1 MQTVH
6 LLLICRSLR
15 QTSSTKSAYG
25 AGRLSTDAFLTPS
38 RRIYMKFTRS
48 AKFALAA
55 AASAALAVSLL
66 APAQAATRSTI
77 VIHDTNS
84 LTSFN
89 SGTPD
94 TNLTINSKVGNLS
107 GIGFLYIDNK
117 KNVIRNT
124 TFGNF
129 KIVKNSATDF
139 RIAYTVNPGLV
150 WSDGTP
156 INGVDLLM
164 SHVLS
169 SNKYSIEAGLGDPDS
184 DNVPAFNSNGYGGTY
199 NDNIVGLPVLSADKM
214 TVTLQFKQKIANWDL
229 YGPGPS
235 PVHTLVL
242 MAEGKKGLQSVK
254 DNEAARD
261 RFYAAYT
268 TKNTAV
274 LKSMGKVWSEAYN
287 ITQVDA
293 NTNDLLFVGN
303 GGFTVTSA
311 VTKSSVTL
319 KVNPKYNSGP
329 KLSGTIDTVVF
340 KFISD
345 GTAAA
350 QALANGE
357 LDIYS
362 GQPTADA
369 VAALKKLT
377 NVNLIGGINA
387 CYEHWDTRVNAA
399 PGQPDYN
406 GLFKG
411 HGGKGADL
419 RKAFLLAIPRQEI
432 NEKLIVP
439 INPNA
444 PMYLGSTFIAPGF
457 DGYERLVANNGSSFY
472 VGTQDALNAKA
483 LRLVRKYYPTASA
496 SNPVKVNVLVPGNNP
511 RRAAEFALAK
521 ANALKAGFDLVGDVQ
536 ASWSPKIQ
544 LSTYDA
550 QFFAYCPSA
559 VTQAGSN
566 ANFQLGGGNNRNG
579 INLPQLDAILNKLQ
593 LPLDNRAY
601 ISTIIAAERIIHAEG
616 LTSGVFLH
624 PAVTAVNKDLKGIKP
639 SPLSDDVVWNWWE
652 WSY

>member
-1 MQTVH
+1 MT
-6 LLLICRSLR
+6 LTLR
-15 QTSSTKSAYG
+15 
-25 AGRLSTDAFLTPS
+25 F
-38 RRIYMKFTRS
+38 
-48 AKFALAA
+48 
-55 AASAALAVSLL
+55 
-66 APAQAATRSTI
+66 
-77 VIHDTNS
+77 
-84 LTSFN
+84 
-89 SGTPD
+89 
-94 TNLTINSKVGNLS
+94 
-107 GIGFLYIDNK
+107 K
-117 KNVIRNT
+117 KR
-124 TFGNF
+124 
-129 KIVKNSATDF
+129 
-139 RIAYTVNPGLV
+139 
-150 WSDGTP
+150 
-156 INGVDLLM
+156 
-164 SHVLS
+164 
-169 SNKYSIEAGLGDPDS
+169 
-184 DNVPAFNSNGYGGTY
+184 
-199 NDNIVGLPVLSADKM
+199 
-214 TVTLQFKQKIANWDL
+214 IANWDL
-229 YGPGPS
+229 YGPGPA

-242 MAEGKKGLQSVK
+242 LAEGKKGLQSVK

-261 RFYAAYT
+261 RFFAAFS

-274 LKSMGKVWSEAYN
+274 LKSIGKVWSEAYD

-293 NTNDLLFVGN
+293 TTNPLLWVGN
-303 GGFTVTSA
+303 GGFTVNSA

-319 KVNPKYNSGP
+319 KLNPKYNSGP
-329 KLSGTIDTVVF
+329 KLSGTIDTVTF
-340 KFISD
+340 KFIAD

-357 LDIYS
+357 LDVYS

-369 VAALKKLT
+369 VAALRKLT

-406 GLFKG
+406 GIFKG

-419 RKAFLLAIPRQEI
+419 RRAFLLAIPREEI
-432 NEKLIVP
+432 NEKLIKP

-444 PMYLGSTFIAPGF
+444 PILGSTFIAPGF
-457 DGYERLVANNGSSFY
+457 DGYERLVANNGSSY
-472 VGTQDALNAKA
+472 YTGTQDSLNKRALA
-483 LRLVRKYYPTASA
+483 LVKKHFPTAGP

-511 RRAAEFALAK
+511 RRAAQFALAK

-536 ASWSPKIQ
+536 ASWSPRIQ
-544 LSTYDA
+544 LSQYDA

-579 INLPQLDAILNKLQ
+579 INLPNLDAILNKLQ
-593 LPLDNRAY
+593 LPMDNRTF
-601 ISTIIAAERIIHAEG
+601 ISTIIQAERIIHKEG

-624 PAVTAVNKDLKGIKP
+624 PAVTAVNKNLKGIKP

>member
-1 MQTVH
+1 
-6 LLLICRSLR
+6 
-15 QTSSTKSAYG
+15 
-25 AGRLSTDAFLTPS
+25 
-38 RRIYMKFTRS
+38 MKFTRS

-66 APAQAATRSTI
+66 TPAQAATRSTI

-89 SGTPD
+89 SSTPD

-107 GIGFLYIDNK
+107 GIGFYYINDK
-117 KNVIRNT
+117 KNVVRNT
-124 TFGNF
+124 TFGDF
-129 KIVKNSATDF
+129 KIVKNNATDF
-139 RIAYTVNPGLV
+139 RIQYTVNKGLV

-156 INGVDLLM
+156 INAVDLLLT
-164 SHVLS
+164 HVLS
-169 SNKYSIEAGLGDPDS
+169 SNTYSKAAGLGDPDS

-199 NDNIVGLPVLSADKM
+199 NDNIVGQPVLSADKM
-214 TVTLQFKQKIANWDL
+214 SVTLQFKQKIANWDL
-229 YGPGPS
+229 YGPGPA

-242 MAEGKKGLQSVK
+242 LAEGKNGLQSVK

-261 RFYAAYT
+261 RFLAAYNS
-268 TKNTAV
+268 KNTAV
-274 LKSMGKVWSEAYN
+274 LKAMGKVWSEAYN
-287 ITQVDA
+287 ITEVNDK
-293 NTNDLLFVGN
+293 TNPLLFVGN
-303 GGFTVTSA
+303 GGFLVDSA

-329 KLSGTIDTVVF
+329 KLSGTIDTVIF

-345 GTAAA
+345 GTAAS

-357 LDIYS
+357 LDVYS

-369 VAALKKLT
+369 VAALKKLS

-387 CYEHWDTRVNAA
+387 CYEHWDTRVGNA

-406 GLFKG
+406 GIFKG

-419 RKAFLLAIPRQEI
+419 RRAFLLSIPREEI
-432 NEKLIVP
+432 NEKLIKP

-444 PMYLGSTFIAPGF
+444 PILGSTFIAPGF
-457 DGYERLVANNGSSFY
+457 EGYERLVANNGSGYY
-472 VGTQDALNAKA
+472 VGSQDALNAKA
-483 LRLVRKYYPTASA
+483 ARLLKKHYPSASP

-521 ANALKAGFDLVGDVQ
+521 ANALKVGFDLVGDVQ

-566 ANFQLGGGNNRNG
+566 ANFQIGGGNNRNG
-579 INLPQLDAILNKLQ
+579 ISLPNLDAILNKLQ
-593 LPLDNRAY
+593 LPMDNRTF
-601 ISTIIAAERIIHAEG
+601 ISTIIQAERIIHQEG

-624 PAVTAVNKDLKGIKP
+624 PAVTAVNKNLKGIKP

>member
-1 MQTVH
+1 
-6 LLLICRSLR
+6 
-15 QTSSTKSAYG
+15 
-25 AGRLSTDAFLTPS
+25 
-38 RRIYMKFTRS
+38 MKFTRS

-66 APAQAATRSTI
+66 TPAQAATRSTI

-89 SGTPD
+89 SSTPD
-94 TNLTINSKVGNLS
+94 TNLTIHSKVGNLS
-107 GIGFLYIDNK
+107 GIGFYYINDK
-117 KNVIRNT
+117 KNVVRNT
-124 TFGNF
+124 TFGDF
-129 KIVKNSATDF
+129 KIVKNNATDF
-139 RIAYTVNPGLV
+139 RIQYTVNKGLV

-156 INGVDLLM
+156 INAVDLLLT
-164 SHVLS
+164 HVLS
-169 SNKYSIEAGLGDPDS
+169 SNTYSKAAGLGDPDS

-199 NDNIVGLPVLSADKM
+199 NDNIVGQPVLSADKM
-214 TVTLQFKQKIANWDL
+214 SVTLQFKQKIANWDL
-229 YGPGPS
+229 YGPGPA

-242 MAEGKKGLQSVK
+242 LAEGKNGLQSVK

-261 RFYAAYT
+261 RFLAAYNS
-268 TKNTAV
+268 KNTAV
-274 LKSMGKVWSEAYN
+274 LKAMGKVWSEAYN
-287 ITQVDA
+287 ITEVNDK
-293 NTNDLLFVGN
+293 TNPLLFVGN
-303 GGFTVTSA
+303 GGFLVDSA

-329 KLSGTIDTVVF
+329 KLSGTIDTVIF

-357 LDIYS
+357 LDVYS

-369 VAALKKLT
+369 VAALKKLS

-387 CYEHWDTRVNAA
+387 CYEHWDTRVGNA

-406 GLFKG
+406 GIFKG

-419 RKAFLLAIPRQEI
+419 RRAFLLSIPREEI
-432 NEKLIVP
+432 NEKLIKP

-444 PMYLGSTFIAPGF
+444 PILGSTFIAPGF
-457 DGYERLVANNGSSFY
+457 EGYERLVANNGSGYY
-472 VGTQDALNAKA
+472 VGSQDALNAKA
-483 LRLVRKYYPTASA
+483 ARLLKKHYPSASP

-521 ANALKAGFDLVGDVQ
+521 ANALKVGFDLVGDVQ

-566 ANFQLGGGNNRNG
+566 ANFQIGGGNNRNG
-579 INLPQLDAILNKLQ
+579 ISLPNLDAILNKLQ
-593 LPLDNRAY
+593 LPMDNRTF
-601 ISTIIAAERIIHAEG
+601 ISTIIQAERIIHQEG

-624 PAVTAVNKDLKGIKP
+624 PAVTAVNKNLKGIKP

>member
-1 MQTVH
+1 
-6 LLLICRSLR
+6 
-15 QTSSTKSAYG
+15 
-25 AGRLSTDAFLTPS
+25 
-38 RRIYMKFTRS
+38 MKFTRS

-287 ITQVDA
+287 ITEV
-293 NTNDLLFVGN
+293 NSSTNDLLFVGN

-319 KVNPKYNSGP
+319 TKNPKYNSGP

-340 KFISD
+340 KFIAD

-357 LDIYS
+357 LDVYS

-439 INPNA
+439 INPSA

>member
-1 MQTVH
+1 
-6 LLLICRSLR
+6 
-15 QTSSTKSAYG
+15 
-25 AGRLSTDAFLTPS
+25 
-38 RRIYMKFTRS
+38 MKFTRS

-77 VIHDTNS
+77 VIHDTNA

-89 SGTPD
+89 SGQPD
-94 TNLTINSKVGNLS
+94 TNLTINGKVGNLT
-107 GIGFLYIDNK
+107 GIGFYYINDK
-117 KNVIRNT
+117 KNVVRNT
-124 TFGNF
+124 TFGDF
-129 KIVKNSATDF
+129 KIVKNNATDF
-139 RIAYTVNPGLV
+139 RIAYTVNKGLV

-156 INGVDLLM
+156 INAVDLLM
-164 SHVLS
+164 THVLS
-169 SNKYSIEAGLGDPDS
+169 SNAYSKSAGLGDPDG
-184 DNVPAFNSNGYGGTY
+184 DDTPAFDSNGYGGTY
-199 NDNIVGLPVLSADKM
+199 SDNIVGQPVLSADKM
-214 TVTLQFKQKIANWDL
+214 TLTLQFKQRIANWDL

-242 MAEGKKGLQSVK
+242 LAEGKKGLQSVK

-261 RFYAAYT
+261 RFFAAYNS
-268 TKNTAV
+268 KNTAV
-274 LKSMGKVWSEAYN
+274 LKSIGKVWSEAYD
-287 ITQVDA
+287 ITEV
-293 NTNDLLFVGN
+293 NSSTNPLLWVGN
-303 GGFTVTSA
+303 GGFTVDSA

-329 KLSGTIDTVVF
+329 KLTGTIDTVIF

-357 LDIYS
+357 LDVYS

-369 VAALKKLT
+369 VAALKKLS

-387 CYEHWDTRVNAA
+387 CYEHWDTRVNTA

-406 GLFKG
+406 GIFKG

-419 RKAFLLAIPRQEI
+419 RKAFLLSIPREEI
-432 NEKLIVP
+432 NEKLIKP

-444 PMYLGSTFIAPGF
+444 PILGSTFIAPGF
-457 DGYERLVANNGSSFY
+457 DGYERLIANNGSGFY
-472 VGTQDALNAKA
+472 VGSQDALNAKA
-483 LRLVRKYYPTASA
+483 ARLLKKHYPSASP
-496 SNPVKVNVLVPGNNP
+496 SNPVKVTVLVPGNNP
-511 RRAAEFALAK
+511 RRAAQFALAK
-521 ANALKAGFDLVGDVQ
+521 ANALKVGFDLVGDVQ

-559 VTQAGSN
+559 VLQAGSN
-566 ANFQLGGGNNRNG
+566 ANFQVGGGNNRNG
-579 INLPQLDAILNKLQ
+579 VNLPALDAILNKLQ
-593 LPLDNRAY
+593 LPMDNRTF
-601 ISTIIAAERIIHAEG
+601 ISTIIQAERIINAEG

-624 PAVTAVNKDLKGIKP
+624 PAVTAVNKNLKGIKP

-652 WSY
+652 WGY

>member
-1 MQTVH
+1 
-6 LLLICRSLR
+6 
-15 QTSSTKSAYG
+15 
-25 AGRLSTDAFLTPS
+25 
-38 RRIYMKFTRS
+38 MKFTRS

-66 APAQAATRSTI
+66 TPAQAATRSTV

-94 TNLTINSKVGNLS
+94 TNLTINAAVGYLS
-107 GIGFLYIDNK
+107 GMGFNYYDDK
-117 KNVIRNT
+117 KNVIQNK
-124 TFGNF
+124 TFGSY
-129 KIVKNSATDF
+129 KIVKNNATDF
-139 RIAYTVNPGLV
+139 RVQYTVEKGRV

-156 INGVDLLM
+156 ITGVDLLL

-169 SNKYSIEAGLGDPDS
+169 SNAYSKAAGLGDPDS

-199 NDNIVGLPVLSADKM
+199 SDNIVGEPVLSADKM
-214 TVTLQFKQKIANWDL
+214 SVTLQYKKKIANWDL
-229 YGPGPS
+229 FGPGPS

-242 MAEGKKGLQSVK
+242 LADGAKGLQSVAA
-254 DNEAARD
+254 NEKARD
-261 RFYAAYT
+261 KFFDAYKS
-268 TKNTAV
+268 KNTAV
-274 LKSMGKVWSEAYN
+274 LKALGKVWSEAYN
-287 ITQVDA
+287 ITEVNDK
-293 NTNDLLFVGN
+293 TNELLFVGN
-303 GGFTVTSA
+303 GGFTVDSA

-319 KVNPKYNSGP
+319 KKNPKYNSGP
-329 KLSGTIDTVVF
+329 ALSGSVDTVIF

-345 GTAAA
+345 GTAAS

-357 LDIYS
+357 LDIYA
-362 GQPTADA
+362 GQATADA
-369 VAALKKLT
+369 VAALKKISGVT
-377 NVNLIGGINA
+377 VKGGIQS
-387 CYEHWDTRVNAA
+387 CYEHWDTRVNNA
-399 PGQPDYN
+399 PGQADYN
-406 GLFKG
+406 GIFKG

-419 RKAFLLAIPRQEI
+419 RRAFLLAIPREEI
-432 NEKLIVP
+432 NEKLIKP

-444 PMYLGSTFIAPGF
+444 PILGSTFIAPGYE
-457 DGYERLVANNGSSFY
+457 GYERLIANNGSSYY
-472 VGTQDALNAKA
+472 VGSQDALNAKA
-483 LRLVRKYYPTASA
+483 LRLVKKHFPSASP

-511 RRAAEFALAK
+511 RRAAQFALAK
-521 ANALKAGFDLVGDVQ
+521 ANAIKAGFDLVGDVQ

-550 QFFAYCPSA
+550 QFYAYCPSA
-559 VTQAGSN
+559 VLQAGSN

-579 INLPQLDAILNKLQ
+579 VNLPALDAILNKLQ
-593 LPLDNRAY
+593 LPMDNRTF
-601 ISTIIAAERIIHAEG
+601 ISTVIQAERIIHAEG

-624 PAVTAVNKDLKGIKP
+624 PAVTAVNKNLKGIKP

>member
-1 MQTVH
+1 
-6 LLLICRSLR
+6 
-15 QTSSTKSAYG
+15 
-25 AGRLSTDAFLTPS
+25 
-38 RRIYMKFTRS
+38 MKFTRS

-66 APAQAATRSTI
+66 TPAQAATRSTI

-89 SGTPD
+89 SSTPD

-107 GIGFLYIDNK
+107 GIGFYYINDK
-117 KNVIRNT
+117 KNVVRNT
-124 TFGNF
+124 TFGDF
-129 KIVKNSATDF
+129 KIVKNNATDF
-139 RIAYTVNPGLV
+139 RIQYTVNKGLV

-156 INGVDLLM
+156 INAVDLLL

-169 SNKYSIEAGLGDPDS
+169 SNKYSIEAGLGDPDG

-199 NDNIVGLPVLSADKM
+199 SDNIVGQPVLSADKM
-214 TVTLQFKQKIANWDL
+214 SVTLQFKQKIANWDL

-242 MAEGKKGLQSVK
+242 LAEGKKGLQSVK

-261 RFYAAYT
+261 RFLAAYT
-268 TKNTAV
+268 SKNTAV
-274 LKSMGKVWSEAYN
+274 LKSIGKVWSEAYN

-293 NTNDLLFVGN
+293 NTNPLLFVGN
-303 GGFTVTSA
+303 GGFLVDSA

-329 KLSGTIDTVVF
+329 KLSGTIDTVIF

-345 GTAAA
+345 GTAAS

-357 LDIYS
+357 LDVYS

-369 VAALKKLT
+369 VAALKKLS

-387 CYEHWDTRVNAA
+387 CYEHWDTRVGNA
-399 PGQPDYN
+399 PGQPEYN
-406 GLFKG
+406 GIFKG

-419 RKAFLLAIPRQEI
+419 RRAFLLSIPREEI
-432 NEKLIVP
+432 NEKLIKP

-444 PMYLGSTFIAPGF
+444 PILGSTFIAPGYE
-457 DGYERLVANNGSSFY
+457 GYERLVANNGSGYY
-472 VGTQDALNAKA
+472 VGSQDELNAKA
-483 LRLVRKYYPTASA
+483 ARLLKTHYPKASP

-521 ANALKAGFDLVGDVQ
+521 ANALKVGFDLVGDVQ

-566 ANFQLGGGNNRNG
+566 ANFQIGGGNNRNG
-579 INLPQLDAILNKLQ
+579 ISLPNLDAILNKLQ
-593 LPLDNRAY
+593 LPMDNRTY
-601 ISTIIAAERIIHAEG
+601 ISTIIQAERIIHQEG

-624 PAVTAVNKDLKGIKP
+624 PAVTAVNKNLKGIKP

>member
-1 MQTVH
+1 
-6 LLLICRSLR
+6 
-15 QTSSTKSAYG
+15 
-25 AGRLSTDAFLTPS
+25 
-38 RRIYMKFTRS
+38 
-48 AKFALAA
+48 
-55 AASAALAVSLL
+55 
-66 APAQAATRSTI
+66 
-77 VIHDTNS
+77 
-84 LTSFN
+84 
-89 SGTPD
+89 
-94 TNLTINSKVGNLS
+94 
-107 GIGFLYIDNK
+107 
-117 KNVIRNT
+117 
-124 TFGNF
+124 
-129 KIVKNSATDF
+129 
-139 RIAYTVNPGLV
+139 
-150 WSDGTP
+150 
-156 INGVDLLM
+156 M

-199 NDNIVGLPVLSADKM
+199 SDNVVGQPTLSADKM
-214 TVTLQFKQKIANWDL
+214 TLTLQFKQKIANWDL

-242 MAEGKKGLQSVK
+242 LSEGKKGLQSVK

-261 RFYAAYT
+261 RFFAAYN

-274 LKSMGKVWSEAYN
+274 LKAMGKVWSEAYN
-287 ITQVDA
+287 ITEVNA
-293 NTNDLLFVGN
+293 STNPLLFVGN
-303 GGFTVTSA
+303 GGFSVESA

-319 KVNPKYNSGP
+319 KANPKYNSGP

-340 KFISD
+340 KFIAD

-357 LDIYS
+357 LDVYS

-369 VAALKKLT
+369 VAALKKLS

-387 CYEHWDTRVNAA
+387 CYEHWDTRVGAA
-399 PGQPDYN
+399 PGQADYN
-406 GLFKG
+406 GIFKG

-419 RKAFLLAIPRQEI
+419 RRAFLLSVPREEI
-432 NEKLIVP
+432 NEKLVKP

-444 PMYLGSTFIAPGF
+444 PILGSTFIAPGF
-457 DGYERLVANNGSSFY
+457 DGYERLVANNGSGYY
-472 VGTQDALNAKA
+472 VGTQEALNAKA
-483 LRLVRKYYPTASA
+483 IRLVKKHYPKASA
-496 SNPVKVNVLVPGNNP
+496 SNPLKVNVLVPGNNP

-521 ANALKAGFDLVGDVQ
+521 ANAIKVGFDLVGDVQ

-544 LSTYDA
+544 LSQYDV
-550 QFFAYCPSA
+550 QFYAYCPSA

-566 ANFQLGGGNNRNG
+566 ANFQVGGGNNRNG

-593 LPLDNRAY
+593 LPMDNRTF
-601 ISTIIAAERIIHAEG
+601 ISTIIQAERIIHNEG

-624 PAVTAVNKDLKGIKP
+624 PAVTAVNKNLKGIKP

>member
-1 MQTVH
+1 MKIT
-6 LLLICRSLR
+6 R
-15 QTSSTKSAYG
+15 G
-25 AGRLSTDAFLTPS
+25 AKL
-38 RRIYMKFTRS
+38 
-48 AKFALAA
+48 ALAVV
-55 AASAALAVSLL
+55 ASSALAVSLL
-66 APAQAATRSTI
+66 TPAQAATRSTI
-77 VIHDTNS
+77 VLHDTNS

-94 TNLTINSKVGNLS
+94 TNLTINGKVGNLS
-107 GIGFLYIDNK
+107 GIGFLYINDK
-117 KNVIRNT
+117 KNVVRNT
-124 TFGNF
+124 KFGEF
-129 KIVKNSATDF
+129 KIVKNKADDF
-139 RIAYTVNPGLV
+139 RIEYKVNKGLV

-156 INGVDLLM
+156 INGVDLLLT
-164 SHVLS
+164 HVLS
-169 SNKYSIEAGLGDPDS
+169 SNKYSIAAGLGDPDS

-199 NDNIVGLPVLSADKM
+199 SDNIVGEPVLSADKM
-214 TVTLQFKQKIANWDL
+214 TLTLQFKQKIANWDL

-235 PVHTLVL
+235 PVHTMVL
-242 MAEGKKGLQSVK
+242 IADGVKSLQSVAV
-254 DNEAARD
+254 NEKARD
-261 RFYAAYT
+261 KFFDAYK

-274 LKSMGKVWSEAYN
+274 LKAMGKVYSEAYN
-287 ITQVDA
+287 ITEVNA
-293 NTNDLLFVGN
+293 STNPLLFVGN
-303 GGFTVTSA
+303 GGFLVESA

-329 KLSGTIDTVVF
+329 ALSGTIDTVIF
-340 KFISD
+340 KFIAD

-387 CYEHWDTRVNAA
+387 CYEHWDTRVGNA
-399 PGQPDYN
+399 PGQDEYT
-406 GLFKG
+406 GIFKG

-419 RKAFLLAIPRQEI
+419 RRAFLLSVPREEI
-432 NEKLIVP
+432 NEKLIRP
-439 INPNA
+439 INPSA
-444 PMYLGSTFIAPGF
+444 TILGSTFIAPGF
-457 DGYERLVANNGSSFY
+457 DGYERLIANNGSFY
-472 VGTQDALNAKA
+472 YNGPQSELNAKA
-483 LRLVRKYYPTASA
+483 ARLLKKHYPNAGPD
-496 SNPVKVNVLVPGNNP
+496 NPVKVNVLVPGNNP

-521 ANALKAGFDLVGDVQ
+521 ANALKVGFDLVGDVQ

-544 LSTYDA
+544 LSKYDV

-566 ANFQLGGGNNRNG
+566 GNFKLGGGNNRNG
-579 INLPQLDAILNKLQ
+579 INLPTLDKILEKLQ
-593 LPLDNRAY
+593 LPMDNKTY
-601 ISTIIAAERIIHAEG
+601 ISTIIQAERIIHAEG

-624 PAVTAVNKDLKGIKP
+624 PAVTAVNKLLKGIKP

>member
-1 MQTVH
+1 MGQVDSPQT
-6 LLLICRSLR
+6 LLLIPRGGS
-15 QTSSTKSAYG
+15 
-25 AGRLSTDAFLTPS
+25 
-38 RRIYMKFTRS
+38 MKFTRS

-66 APAQAATRSTI
+66 TPAQAATRSTI

-89 SGTPD
+89 SGQPD
-94 TNLTINSKVGNLS
+94 TNLTINGKVGNLT
-107 GIGFLYIDNK
+107 GIGFYYINDQ
-117 KNVIRNT
+117 KNVVRNT
-124 TFGNF
+124 TFGSF
-129 KIVKNSATDF
+129 KIVKSSATDF
-139 RIAYTVNPGLV
+139 RIAYTINEGLV

-169 SNKYSIEAGLGDPDS
+169 SNTFSIAAGLGDPVG
-184 DNVPAFNSNGYGGTY
+184 NVTPAFDSNGYGGTY
-199 NDNIVGLPVLSADKM
+199 SDNIVGQPVLSADKM
-214 TVTLQFKQKIANWDL
+214 TLTLQFKQKIANWDL

-242 MAEGKKGLQSVK
+242 LAEGKKGLQSVTE
-254 DNEAARD
+254 NEAARD
-261 RFYAAYT
+261 RFFAAYNS
-268 TKNTAV
+268 KNTAV
-274 LKSMGKVWSEAYN
+274 LKSIGKVWSEAYD

-293 NTNDLLFVGN
+293 NTNPLLWVGN
-303 GGFTVTSA
+303 GGFTVDSA

-329 KLSGTIDTVVF
+329 KLSGTIDTVIF
-340 KFISD
+340 KFIAD

-369 VAALKKLT
+369 VAALKKLS

-387 CYEHWDTRVNAA
+387 CYEHWDTRVGNA
-399 PGQPDYN
+399 PGQPEYN
-406 GLFKG
+406 GIFKG

-419 RKAFLLAIPRQEI
+419 RKAFLLSVPREEI
-432 NEKLIVP
+432 NEKLIKP

-444 PMYLGSTFIAPGF
+444 PILGSTFIAPGF
-457 DGYERLVANNGSSFY
+457 EGYDRLIANNGSGFFRGS
-472 VGTQDALNAKA
+472 QDALNAKA
-483 LRLVRKYYPTASA
+483 SRLLKKHYPSASP

-511 RRAAEFALAK
+511 RRAAEFALVK
-521 ANALKAGFDLVGDVQ
+521 ANALKVGFDLVGDVQ

-579 INLPQLDAILNKLQ
+579 VNLPQLDTVLNKLQ
-593 LPLDNRAY
+593 LPMDNRTY
-601 ISTIIAAERIIHAEG
+601 ISTIIQAERIINAEG

-624 PAVTAVNKDLKGIKP
+624 PAVTAVNKLLKGIKP

>member
-1 MQTVH
+1 
-6 LLLICRSLR
+6 
-15 QTSSTKSAYG
+15 
-25 AGRLSTDAFLTPS
+25 
-38 RRIYMKFTRS
+38 MKFTRS

-77 VIHDTNS
+77 VIHDTNA

-89 SGTPD
+89 SGQPD
-94 TNLTINSKVGNLS
+94 TNLTINGKVGNLT
-107 GIGFLYIDNK
+107 GIGFYYINDK
-117 KNVIRNT
+117 KNVVRNT
-124 TFGNF
+124 TFGDF
-129 KIVKNSATDF
+129 KIVKNGSTDF
-139 RIAYTVNPGLV
+139 RIAYTVNKGLV

-156 INGVDLLM
+156 INAVDLLM
-164 SHVLS
+164 THVLS
-169 SNKYSIEAGLGDPDS
+169 SNTYSKSAGLGDPDG
-184 DNVPAFNSNGYGGTY
+184 DDTPAFDSNGYGGTY
-199 NDNIVGLPVLSADKM
+199 SDNIVGQPVLSADKM
-214 TVTLQFKQKIANWDL
+214 TLTLQFKQKIANWDL

-242 MAEGKKGLQSVK
+242 LAEGKKGLQSVK

-261 RFYAAYT
+261 RFFAAYNS
-268 TKNTAV
+268 KNTAV
-274 LKSMGKVWSEAYN
+274 LKSIGKVWSEAYD
-287 ITQVDA
+287 ITEV
-293 NTNDLLFVGN
+293 NNSTNPLLWVGN
-303 GGFTVTSA
+303 GGFTVDSA

-329 KLSGTIDTVVF
+329 KLTGTIDTVIF

-357 LDIYS
+357 LDVYS

-406 GLFKG
+406 GIFKG

-419 RKAFLLAIPRQEI
+419 RKAFLLSIPREEI
-432 NEKLIVP
+432 NEKLIKP

-444 PMYLGSTFIAPGF
+444 PILGSTFIAPGF
-457 DGYERLVANNGSSFY
+457 DGYERLIANNGSGFY
-472 VGTQDALNAKA
+472 VGSQDALNAKA
-483 LRLVRKYYPTASA
+483 ARLLKKHYPSASP
-496 SNPVKVNVLVPGNNP
+496 SNPVKVTVLVPGNNP
-511 RRAAEFALAK
+511 RRAAQFALAK
-521 ANALKAGFDLVGDVQ
+521 ANALKVGFDLVGDVQ

-566 ANFQLGGGNNRNG
+566 ANFQVGGGNNRNG
-579 INLPQLDAILNKLQ
+579 INLPALDAILNKLQ
-593 LPLDNRAY
+593 LPMDNRTF
-601 ISTIIAAERIIHAEG
+601 ISTIIQAERIIFAEG

-624 PAVTAVNKDLKGIKP
+624 PAVTAVNKNLKGIKP

-652 WSY
+652 WGY

>member
-1 MQTVH
+1 
-6 LLLICRSLR
+6 
-15 QTSSTKSAYG
+15 
-25 AGRLSTDAFLTPS
+25 
-38 RRIYMKFTRS
+38 MKFTRS

-66 APAQAATRSTI
+66 TPAQAATRSTI

-169 SNKYSIEAGLGDPDS
+169 SNKFSIDAGLGNPDS
-184 DNVPAFNSNGYGGTY
+184 DDVPAFNSNGYGGTY
-199 NDNIVGLPVLSADKM
+199 SDNIVGLPVLSADKM

-287 ITQVDA
+287 ITEV
-293 NTNDLLFVGN
+293 NSSTNDLLFVGN

-319 KVNPKYNSGP
+319 TKNPKYNSGP

-340 KFISD
+340 KFIAD

-457 DGYERLVANNGSSFY
+457 DGYERLIANNGSSYY
-472 VGTQDALNAKA
+472 VGSQDALNAKA
-483 LRLVRKYYPTASA
+483 LRLVRKHYPTASA
-496 SNPVKVNVLVPGNNP
+496 SNPVKVNVLVPGNNA

-566 ANFQLGGGNNRNG
+566 ANFQVGGGNNRNG

-593 LPLDNRAY
+593 LPLDNRAF

>member
-1 MQTVH
+1 
-6 LLLICRSLR
+6 
-15 QTSSTKSAYG
+15 
-25 AGRLSTDAFLTPS
+25 
-38 RRIYMKFTRS
+38 MKFTRS

-66 APAQAATRSTI
+66 TPAQAATRSTI

-89 SGTPD
+89 SGQPD
-94 TNLTINSKVGNLS
+94 TNLTINGKVGNLT
-107 GIGFLYIDNK
+107 GIGFYYINDQ
-117 KNVIRNT
+117 KNVVRNT

-129 KIVKNSATDF
+129 KIVKNNATDF
-139 RIAYTVNPGLV
+139 RISYTVNKDLV

-156 INGVDLLM
+156 INAEDLLM

-169 SNKYSIEAGLGDPDS
+169 SNTYSKAAGLGDPDG
-184 DNVPAFNSNGYGGTY
+184 DATPAFDSNGYGGTY
-199 NDNIVGLPVLSADKM
+199 SDNIVGEPTISADKM
-214 TVTLQFKQKIANWDL
+214 TLTLQFKQKIANWDL
-229 YGPGPS
+229 YGPGPT

-242 MAEGKKGLQSVK
+242 LAEGKKGLQSVK

-261 RFYAAYT
+261 RFVAAYKS
-268 TKNTAV
+268 KNTAV
-274 LKSMGKVWSEAYN
+274 LKAMGKVWSEAYD

-293 NTNDLLFVGN
+293 NTNPLLWVGN
-303 GGFTVTSA
+303 GGFTVDSA

-329 KLSGTIDTVVF
+329 KLTGTIDTVIF

-357 LDIYS
+357 LDVYS

-387 CYEHWDTRVNAA
+387 CYEHWDTRVGNA
-399 PGQPDYN
+399 PGQPEYN
-406 GLFKG
+406 GIFKG

-419 RKAFLLAIPRQEI
+419 RKAFLLSVPREEI
-432 NEKLIVP
+432 NEKLIKP

-444 PMYLGSTFIAPGF
+444 PILGSTFIAPGF
-457 DGYERLVANNGSSFY
+457 EGYDRLIANNGSGFY
-472 VGTQDALNAKA
+472 RGSQDALNAKA
-483 LRLVRKYYPTASA
+483 ARLLKKHYPSASP

-521 ANALKAGFDLVGDVQ
+521 ANALKVGFDLVGDVQ

-566 ANFQLGGGNNRNG
+566 ANFQVGGGNNRNG
-579 INLPQLDAILNKLQ
+579 INLPQLDTILNKLQ
-593 LPLDNRAY
+593 LPMDNRTF
-601 ISTIIAAERIIHAEG
+601 ISTIIQAERIINAEG

-624 PAVTAVNKDLKGIKP
+624 PAVTAVNKNLKGIKP

-652 WSY
+652 WGY

>member
-1 MQTVH
+1 
-6 LLLICRSLR
+6 
-15 QTSSTKSAYG
+15 
-25 AGRLSTDAFLTPS
+25 
-38 RRIYMKFTRS
+38 MKLTRS
-48 AKFALAA
+48 AKVALAA
-55 AASAALAVSLL
+55 VASAALAVSLL
-66 APAQAATRSTI
+66 SPAQANTRSTI

-89 SGTPD
+89 SGQPD
-94 TNLTINSKVGNLS
+94 TNLTINGKVGNLT
-107 GIGFLYIDNK
+107 GIGFYYINDK
-117 KNVIRNT
+117 KNVVRNT
-124 TFGNF
+124 TFGDF
-129 KIVKNSATDF
+129 KIVKNQATDF
-139 RIAYTVNPGLV
+139 RIEYKINKGLV

-156 INGVDLLM
+156 INGVDLLLT
-164 SHVLS
+164 HVLS
-169 SNKYSIEAGLGDPDS
+169 SNTYSKAAGLGDPDG
-184 DNVPAFNSNGYGGTY
+184 DATPAFDSNGYGGTY
-199 NDNIVGLPVLSADKM
+199 NDNIVGEPTLSADKM
-214 TVTLQFKQKIANWDL
+214 TLTLRFKQRIANWDL

-242 MAEGKKGLQSVK
+242 LAEGKKGLQSVK

-261 RFYAAYT
+261 RFFAAYN

-274 LKSMGKVWSEAYN
+274 LKSIGKVWSEAYD

-293 NTNDLLFVGN
+293 TTNPLLWVGN
-303 GGFTVTSA
+303 GGFTVNSA

-319 KVNPKYNSGP
+319 KLNPKYNSGP
-329 KLSGTIDTVVF
+329 KLSGTIDTVTF
-340 KFISD
+340 KFIAD

-357 LDIYS
+357 LDVYS

-369 VAALKKLT
+369 VAALRKLT

-399 PGQPDYN
+399 PGQPEYN
-406 GLFKG
+406 GIFKG

-419 RKAFLLAIPRQEI
+419 RRAFLLAIPREEI
-432 NEKLIVP
+432 NEKLIKP

-444 PMYLGSTFIAPGF
+444 PILGSTFIAPGF
-457 DGYERLVANNGSSFY
+457 DGYERLIANNGSGY
-472 VGTQDALNAKA
+472 YTGTQDSLNKRALA
-483 LRLVRKYYPTASA
+483 LVKKYFPTAGP

-511 RRAAEFALAK
+511 RRAAQFALAK

-536 ASWSPKIQ
+536 ASWSPRIQ
-544 LSTYDA
+544 LSQYDA

-579 INLPQLDAILNKLQ
+579 INLPNLDAILNKLQ
-593 LPLDNRAY
+593 LPMDNRTF
-601 ISTIIAAERIIHAEG
+601 ISTIIQAERIIHKEG

-624 PAVTAVNKDLKGIKP
+624 PAVTAVNKNLKGIKP

>member
-1 MQTVH
+1 
-6 LLLICRSLR
+6 
-15 QTSSTKSAYG
+15 
-25 AGRLSTDAFLTPS
+25 
-38 RRIYMKFTRS
+38 MKFTRS

-107 GIGFLYIDNK
+107 GIGFLYINDK

-169 SNKYSIEAGLGDPDS
+169 SNKFSIDAGLGDPDS

-199 NDNIVGLPVLSADKM
+199 SDNIVGLPVLSADKM

-242 MAEGKKGLQSVK
+242 IAEGKKGLQSVK

-274 LKSMGKVWSEAYN
+274 LKSIGKVWSEAYN
-287 ITQVDA
+287 ITEV
-293 NTNDLLFVGN
+293 NSSTNDLLFVGN
-303 GGFTVTSA
+303 GGFLVDSA

-340 KFISD
+340 KFIAD

-419 RKAFLLAIPRQEI
+419 RKAFLLAIPREEI
-432 NEKLIVP
+432 NEKLIKP

-444 PMYLGSTFIAPGF
+444 PILGSTFIAPGF
-457 DGYERLVANNGSSFY
+457 DGYERLVANNGSSYY
-472 VGTQDALNAKA
+472 VGSQDALNAKA

-559 VTQAGSN
+559 VTQAGTNSN
-566 ANFQLGGGNNRNG
+566 FIIGGGNNRNG
-579 INLPQLDAILNKLQ
+579 VALPQLDAILNKLQ
-593 LPLDNRAY
+593 LPMDNRAY

>member
-1 MQTVH
+1 M
-6 LLLICRSLR
+6 
-15 QTSSTKSAYG
+15 K
-25 AGRLSTDAFLTPS
+25 LT
-38 RRIYMKFTRS
+38 RG
-48 AKFALAA
+48 AKFALAVV
-55 AASAALAVSLL
+55 ASSALAVSLRT
-66 APAQAATRSTI
+66 PAQAATRSSI
-77 VIHDTNS
+77 IIHDTNS

-94 TNLTINSKVGNLS
+94 TNLTINGKVGNLS
-107 GIGFLYIDNK
+107 GIGFLYINDK

-124 TFGNF
+124 VFGDF
-129 KIVKNSATDF
+129 KIVKNNATDF
-139 RIAYTVNPGLV
+139 RISYTVNKGLV

-169 SNKYSIEAGLGDPDS
+169 SNTYSKAAGLGDPDG
-184 DNVPAFNSNGYGGTY
+184 DATPAFDSNGYGGTY
-199 NDNIVGLPVLSADKM
+199 SDNIVGQPVLSADKM
-214 TVTLQFKQKIANWDL
+214 TLTLQFKQKIANWDL

-242 MAEGKKGLQSVK
+242 LAEGKKGLQSVK
-254 DNEAARD
+254 DNEAARA
-261 RFYAAYT
+261 RFFDAYT
-268 TKNTAV
+268 KKDTAV

-293 NTNDLLFVGN
+293 TTNPLLFVGN
-303 GGFTVTSA
+303 GGFLVDSA

-329 KLSGTIDTVVF
+329 ALSGTIDTVIF
-340 KFISD
+340 KFIAD

-369 VAALKKLT
+369 VAALKKIT

-387 CYEHWDTRVNAA
+387 CYEHWDLRVGSA
-399 PGQPDYN
+399 PGQADYN
-406 GLFKG
+406 GIFKG

-419 RKAFLLAIPRQEI
+419 RRAFLLSVPREEI
-432 NEKLIVP
+432 NEKLIRP
-439 INPNA
+439 INPVA
-444 PMYLGSTFIAPGF
+444 PILGSTFIAPGF
-457 DGYERLVANNGSSFY
+457 DGYERLIANNGSSY
-472 VGTQDALNAKA
+472 YSGPQDVLNAKA
-483 LRLVRKYYPTASA
+483 IRLVKKHYPSA
-496 SNPVKVNVLVPGNNP
+496 SPSNPLKVNVLVPGNNP

-521 ANALKAGFDLVGDVQ
+521 ANALKVGFDLVGDVQ

-544 LSTYDA
+544 LSIYDV

-566 ANFQLGGGNNRNG
+566 ANFQVGGGNNRNG
-579 INLPQLDAILNKLQ
+579 VNLPQLDAILNKLQ
-593 LPLDNRAY
+593 LPMDNKTY
-601 ISTIIAAERIIHAEG
+601 ISTIIQAERIINAEG

-624 PAVTAVNKDLKGIKP
+624 PAVTAVNKLLKGIKP

>member
-1 MQTVH
+1 
-6 LLLICRSLR
+6 
-15 QTSSTKSAYG
+15 
-25 AGRLSTDAFLTPS
+25 
-38 RRIYMKFTRS
+38 MKFTRS
-48 AKFALAA
+48 AKVALTAA
-55 AASAALAVSLL
+55 AAAALAVSLL
-66 APAQAATRSTI
+66 TPAQAATRSTI

-89 SGTPD
+89 SGQPD
-94 TNLTINSKVGNLS
+94 TNLTINGKVGNLS
-107 GIGFLYIDNK
+107 GIGFYYINDK

-124 TFGNF
+124 VFGNF
-129 KIVKNSATDF
+129 KITKNAATDF
-139 RIAYTVNPGLV
+139 RISYTVNPGLV

-169 SNKYSIEAGLGDPDS
+169 SNKYSIDAGLGNPDS
-184 DNVPAFNSNGYGGTY
+184 EDTAPAFDSNGYGGTY
-199 NDNIVGLPVLSADKM
+199 SDNIVGQPVLSADKM
-214 TVTLQFKQKIANWDL
+214 TLTLQFKQRIANWDL

-235 PVHTLVL
+235 PVHTLVHL
-242 MAEGKKGLQSVK
+242 AEGKKGLQSVA
-254 DNEAARD
+254 DNEAARN
-261 RFYAAYT
+261 RFFAAYSS
-268 TKNTAV
+268 KNTAV
-274 LKSMGKVWSEAYN
+274 LKSIAKVWSEDYD
-287 ITQVDA
+287 ITEV
-293 NTNDLLFVGN
+293 NSSTNPLLFVGN
-303 GGFTVTSA
+303 GGFLVSNA

-329 KLSGTIDTVVF
+329 KLSGTIDTVIF
-340 KFISD
+340 KFIAD

-387 CYEHWDTRVNAA
+387 CYEHWDTRVDAA
-399 PGQPDYN
+399 PGQPEYT
-406 GLFKG
+406 GIFKG

-419 RKAFLLAIPRQEI
+419 RKAFLLSIPREEI
-432 NEKLIVP
+432 NEKLIKP

-444 PMYLGSTFIAPGF
+444 PILGSTFIAPGF
-457 DGYERLVANNGSSFY
+457 EGYERLVANNGSAYYRGS
-472 VGTQDALNAKA
+472 QAELNAKA
-483 LRLVRKYYPTASA
+483 NRLLRKYYPTAGP
-496 SNPVKVNVLVPGNNP
+496 SNPVKVNVLVPGNNA
-511 RRAAEFALAK
+511 RRAAQFALAK
-521 ANALKAGFDLVGDVQ
+521 ANALKVGFDLVGDVQ

-579 INLPQLDAILNKLQ
+579 LNLPNLDAILNKLQ
-593 LPLDNRAY
+593 LPMDNRTY
-601 ISTIIAAERIIHAEG
+601 ITTIIAAERIIHAEG

-624 PAVTAVNKDLKGIKP
+624 PAVTAVNSQLKGIKP

>member
-1 MQTVH
+1 
-6 LLLICRSLR
+6 
-15 QTSSTKSAYG
+15 
-25 AGRLSTDAFLTPS
+25 
-38 RRIYMKFTRS
+38 MKLTRS
-48 AKFALAA
+48 AKVALAA
-55 AASAALAVSLL
+55 VASAALAVSLL
-66 APAQAATRSTI
+66 SPAQANTRSTI

-89 SGTPD
+89 SSQPD
-94 TNLTINSKVGNLS
+94 TNLTINSKVGNLT
-107 GIGFLYIDNK
+107 GIGFYYINDK
-117 KNVIRNT
+117 KNVVRNT
-124 TFGNF
+124 TFGDF
-129 KIVKNSATDF
+129 KIVKNQATDF
-139 RIAYTVNPGLV
+139 RIEYKINKGLV

-164 SHVLS
+164 THVLS
-169 SNKYSIEAGLGDPDS
+169 SNTYSKAAGLGDPDG
-184 DNVPAFNSNGYGGTY
+184 DATPAFDSNGYGGTY
-199 NDNIVGLPVLSADKM
+199 NDNIVGEPTLSADKM
-214 TVTLQFKQKIANWDL
+214 TLTLRFKQRIANWDL

-242 MAEGKKGLQSVK
+242 LAEGKKGLQSVK

-261 RFYAAYT
+261 RFFAAYN

-274 LKSMGKVWSEAYN
+274 LKSIGKVWSEAYD

-293 NTNDLLFVGN
+293 TTNPLLWVGN
-303 GGFTVTSA
+303 GGFTVNSA

-319 KVNPKYNSGP
+319 KLNPKYNSGP
-329 KLSGTIDTVVF
+329 KLSGTIDTVTF
-340 KFISD
+340 KFIAD

-357 LDIYS
+357 LDVYS

-369 VAALKKLT
+369 VAALRKLT

-387 CYEHWDTRVNAA
+387 CYEHWDTRVDAA

-406 GLFKG
+406 GIFKG

-419 RKAFLLAIPRQEI
+419 RRAFLLAIPREEI
-432 NEKLIVP
+432 NEKLIKP

-444 PMYLGSTFIAPGF
+444 PILGSTFIAPGF
-457 DGYERLVANNGSSFY
+457 DGYERLIANNGSGY
-472 VGTQDALNAKA
+472 YTGTQDSLNKRALA
-483 LRLVRKYYPTASA
+483 LVKKYFPTAGP

-511 RRAAEFALAK
+511 RRAAQFALAK

-536 ASWSPKIQ
+536 ASWSPRIQ
-544 LSTYDA
+544 LSQYDA

-579 INLPQLDAILNKLQ
+579 INLPNLDAILNKLQ
-593 LPLDNRAY
+593 LPMDNRTF
-601 ISTIIAAERIIHAEG
+601 ISTIIQAERIIHKEG

-624 PAVTAVNKDLKGIKP
+624 PAVTAVNKNLKGIKP

>member
-1 MQTVH
+1 
-6 LLLICRSLR
+6 
-15 QTSSTKSAYG
+15 
-25 AGRLSTDAFLTPS
+25 
-38 RRIYMKFTRS
+38 MKFTRS

-107 GIGFLYIDNK
+107 GIGFLYINDK
-117 KNVIRNT
+117 KNVVRNT
-124 TFGNF
+124 TFGEF
-129 KIVKNSATDF
+129 KIVKNAADDF
-139 RIAYTVNPGLV
+139 RIQYNVNKGLV

-156 INGVDLLM
+156 INAVDLLM

-169 SNKYSIEAGLGDPDS
+169 SNTYSKEAGLGDPDS
-184 DNVPAFNSNGYGGTY
+184 DTVPAFNSNGYGGTY
-199 NDNIVGLPVLSADKM
+199 NDNIVGQPTLSADKM
-214 TVTLQFKQKIANWDL
+214 SLTLRFKQRIANWDL

-242 MAEGKKGLQSVK
+242 LADGVKGLQPVAA
-254 DNEAARD
+254 NEKARD
-261 RFYAAYT
+261 KFFEAYT
-268 TKNTAV
+268 KKDTAV
-274 LKSMGKVWSEAYN
+274 LKAIGKVWSEAYN
-287 ITQVDA
+287 ITEVNA
-293 NTNDLLFVGN
+293 STNNLLFVGN
-303 GGFTVTSA
+303 GGFLVESA

-319 KVNPKYNSGP
+319 KANPKYNSGP
-329 KLSGTIDTVVF
+329 KLSGTIDTVIF

-357 LDIYS
+357 LDVYS

-369 VAALKKLT
+369 VAALKKLS

-399 PGQPDYN
+399 PGQPEYN
-406 GLFKG
+406 GIFKG

-419 RKAFLLAIPRQEI
+419 RRAFLLAVPREEI
-432 NEKLIVP
+432 NEKLIKP

-444 PMYLGSTFIAPGF
+444 PILGSTFIAPGF
-457 DGYERLVANNGSSFY
+457 EGYERLVANNGSGYY
-472 VGTQDALNAKA
+472 VGSQDALNKKA
-483 LRLVRKYYPTASA
+483 LALVKKHFPKASP

-521 ANALKAGFDLVGDVQ
+521 ANAIKAGLDLVGDVQ
-536 ASWSPKIQ
+536 ASWSPRIQ
-544 LSTYDA
+544 LSQYDA

-579 INLPQLDAILNKLQ
+579 VNLPNLDAILNKLQ
-593 LPLDNRAY
+593 LPMDNRTF
-601 ISTIIAAERIIHAEG
+601 ISTIIQAERIIHKEG

-624 PAVTAVNKDLKGIKP
+624 PAVTAVNKNLKGIKP

>member
-1 MQTVH
+1 
-6 LLLICRSLR
+6 
-15 QTSSTKSAYG
+15 
-25 AGRLSTDAFLTPS
+25 
-38 RRIYMKFTRS
+38 MKFTRS

-66 APAQAATRSTI
+66 TPAQAATRSTI

-89 SGTPD
+89 SGQPD
-94 TNLTINSKVGNLS
+94 TNLTINGKVGNLT
-107 GIGFLYIDNK
+107 GIGFYYINDQ
-117 KNVIRNT
+117 KNVVRNT

-129 KIVKNSATDF
+129 KIVKNNATDF
-139 RIAYTVNPGLV
+139 RISYTVNKGLV

-156 INGVDLLM
+156 INAEDLLM

-169 SNKYSIEAGLGDPDS
+169 SNTYSKAAGLGDPDG
-184 DNVPAFNSNGYGGTY
+184 DATPAFDSNGYGGTY
-199 NDNIVGLPVLSADKM
+199 SDNIVGEPTISADKM
-214 TVTLQFKQKIANWDL
+214 TLTLQFKQKIANWDL

-242 MAEGKKGLQSVK
+242 LAEGKKGLQSVSE
-254 DNEAARD
+254 NEAARA
-261 RFYAAYT
+261 RFVAAYKS
-268 TKNTAV
+268 KNTAV
-274 LKSMGKVWSEAYN
+274 LKAMGKVWSDAYD

-293 NTNDLLFVGN
+293 TTNPLLWVGN
-303 GGFTVTSA
+303 GGFTVDSA

-329 KLSGTIDTVVF
+329 KLTGTIDTVIF
-340 KFISD
+340 KFIAD

-357 LDIYS
+357 LDVYS

-387 CYEHWDTRVNAA
+387 CYEHWDTRVGNA
-399 PGQPDYN
+399 PGQPEYN
-406 GLFKG
+406 GIFKG

-419 RKAFLLAIPRQEI
+419 RRAFLLSIPREEI
-432 NEKLIVP
+432 NEKLIKP

-444 PMYLGSTFIAPGF
+444 PILGSTFIAPGF
-457 DGYERLVANNGSSFY
+457 DGYDRLVANNGSGFY
-472 VGTQDALNAKA
+472 VGSQDALNAKA
-483 LRLVRKYYPTASA
+483 SRLLKKHYPSASP

-521 ANALKAGFDLVGDVQ
+521 ANALKVGFDLVGDVQ

-566 ANFQLGGGNNRNG
+566 ANFQVGGGNNRNG
-579 INLPQLDAILNKLQ
+579 VNLPQLDTILNKLQ
-593 LPLDNRAY
+593 LPMDNRTF
-601 ISTIIAAERIIHAEG
+601 ISTIIQAERIINAEG

-624 PAVTAVNKDLKGIKP
+624 PAVTAVNKLLKGIKP

>member
-1 MQTVH
+1 
-6 LLLICRSLR
+6 
-15 QTSSTKSAYG
+15 
-25 AGRLSTDAFLTPS
+25 
-38 RRIYMKFTRS
+38 MKLTRS
-48 AKFALAA
+48 AKVALAA
-55 AASAALAVSLL
+55 VASAALAVSLL
-66 APAQAATRSTI
+66 SPAQANTRSTI

-89 SGTPD
+89 SGQPD
-94 TNLTINSKVGNLS
+94 TNLTINGKVGNLT
-107 GIGFLYIDNK
+107 GIGFYYINDK
-117 KNVIRNT
+117 KNVVRNT
-124 TFGNF
+124 TFGDF
-129 KIVKNSATDF
+129 KIVKNQATDF
-139 RIAYTVNPGLV
+139 RIEYKINKGLV

-156 INGVDLLM
+156 INGVDLLL
-164 SHVLS
+164 SHILS
-169 SNKYSIEAGLGDPDS
+169 SNTYSKAAGLGDPDG
-184 DNVPAFNSNGYGGTY
+184 DATPAFDSNGYGGTY
-199 NDNIVGLPVLSADKM
+199 NDNIVGEPTLSADKM
-214 TVTLQFKQKIANWDL
+214 TLTLRFKQRIANWDL
-229 YGPGPS
+229 YGPGPA

-242 MAEGKKGLQSVK
+242 LAEGKKGLQSVK

-261 RFYAAYT
+261 RFFAAYN

-274 LKSMGKVWSEAYN
+274 LKSIGKVWSDAYD

-293 NTNDLLFVGN
+293 TTNPLLWVGN
-303 GGFTVTSA
+303 GGFTVNSA

-319 KVNPKYNSGP
+319 KLNPKYNSGP
-329 KLSGTIDTVVF
+329 KLSGTIDTVIF
-340 KFISD
+340 KFIAD

-357 LDIYS
+357 LDVYS

-399 PGQPDYN
+399 PGQPEYN
-406 GLFKG
+406 GIFKG

-419 RKAFLLAIPRQEI
+419 RRAFLLAIPREEI
-432 NEKLIVP
+432 NEKLIKP

-444 PMYLGSTFIAPGF
+444 PILGSTFIAPGF
-457 DGYERLVANNGSSFY
+457 DGYERLVANNGSSY
-472 VGTQDALNAKA
+472 YTGTQDSLNKRALA
-483 LRLVRKYYPTASA
+483 LVKKHFPTAGP

-511 RRAAEFALAK
+511 RRAAQFALAK

-536 ASWSPKIQ
+536 ASWSPRIQ
-544 LSTYDA
+544 LTQYDA

-559 VTQAGSN
+559 VTQTGSN

-579 INLPQLDAILNKLQ
+579 INLPNLDAILNKLQ
-593 LPLDNRAY
+593 LPMDNRTY
-601 ISTIIAAERIIHAEG
+601 ISTIIQAERIIHKEG

-624 PAVTAVNKDLKGIKP
+624 PAVTAVNKNLKGIKP

>member
-1 MQTVH
+1 
-6 LLLICRSLR
+6 
-15 QTSSTKSAYG
+15 
-25 AGRLSTDAFLTPS
+25 
-38 RRIYMKFTRS
+38 MKFTRS

-66 APAQAATRSTI
+66 TPAQAATRSTV

-94 TNLTINSKVGNLS
+94 TNLTINSAVGYLS
-107 GIGFLYIDNK
+107 GMGFNYYDDG
-117 KNVIRNT
+117 KNVIQNK
-124 TFGNF
+124 TFGSY
-129 KIVKNSATDF
+129 KVVKNTATDF
-139 RIAYTVNPGLV
+139 RVQYTVAPGRV

-156 INGVDLLM
+156 INAVDLLM

-169 SNKYSIEAGLGDPDS
+169 SNEYSKAAGLGDPES
-184 DNVPAFNSNGYGGTY
+184 DDVPAFNSNGYNGTY
-199 NDNIVGLPVLSADKM
+199 NDNIVGQPVLSADKM
-214 TVTLQFKQKIANWDL
+214 SVTLQYKKKIANWDL
-229 YGPGPS
+229 FGPGPS

-242 MAEGKKGLQSVK
+242 MSEGKKGLQSVK

-268 TKNTAV
+268 SKNTAV
-274 LKSMGKVWSEAYN
+274 LKAMGKVWSEAYN
-287 ITQVDA
+287 ITEV
-293 NTNDLLFVGN
+293 NSSTNELLFVGN
-303 GGFTVTSA
+303 GGFTVDSA

-319 KVNPKYNSGP
+319 KKNPKYNSGP
-329 KLSGTIDTVVF
+329 ALSGSIDTIIF

-345 GTAAA
+345 GTAAS

-357 LDIYS
+357 LDIYA
-362 GQPTADA
+362 GQATADA
-369 VAALKKLT
+369 VAALKKIS
-377 NVNLIGGINA
+377 NVTVKGGIQS
-387 CYEHWDTRVNAA
+387 CYEHWDTRVGAA
-399 PGQPDYN
+399 PGQADYN

-419 RKAFLLAIPRQEI
+419 RKAFLLAIPREEI
-432 NEKLIVP
+432 TEKLIRP
-439 INPNA
+439 INDTA
-444 PMYLGSTFIAPGF
+444 KVLGSTFMSPGEI
-457 DGYERLVANNGSSFY
+457 GYDRLVANNGSSYY

-544 LSTYDA
+544 LSQYDA
-550 QFFAYCPSA
+550 MFFAYCQTA
-559 VTQAGSN
+559 VSQTGTN
-566 ANFQLGGGNNRNG
+566 ANFKFGGGNNRTG
-579 INLPQLDAILNKLQ
+579 VNLPNLDAVLNKLDV
-593 LPLDNRAY
+593 PMDNRALVSLY
-601 ISTIIAAERIIHAEG
+601 IQADRIIHSEG
-616 LTSGVFLH
+616 LSVGVFQF
-624 PAVTAVNKDLKGIKP
+624 PAVTAYNKNLKGVKP
-639 SPLSDDVVWNWWE
+639 APLSPNLVWNYWE
-652 WSY
+652 WAY

>member
-1 MQTVH
+1 
-6 LLLICRSLR
+6 
-15 QTSSTKSAYG
+15 
-25 AGRLSTDAFLTPS
+25 
-38 RRIYMKFTRS
+38 MKFTRS

-124 TFGNF
+124 TFGSF

-303 GGFTVTSA
+303 GGFLVDSA

-340 KFISD
+340 KFIAD

-419 RKAFLLAIPRQEI
+419 RKAFLLAIPREEI
-432 NEKLIVP
+432 NEKLIKP

-444 PMYLGSTFIAPGF
+444 PILGSTFIAPGF
-457 DGYERLVANNGSSFY
+457 DGYERLVANNGSSYY
-472 VGTQDALNAKA
+472 VGSQDALNAKA

-521 ANALKAGFDLVGDVQ
+521 ANALKAGFNLVGDVQ

-559 VTQAGSN
+559 VTQAGTNSN
-566 ANFQLGGGNNRNG
+566 FIIGGGNNRNG
-579 INLPQLDAILNKLQ
+579 VALPQLDAILNKLQ
-593 LPLDNRAY
+593 LPMDNRAY